1 MSDLAFR
8 INPNIILGSYTI
20 TMLAQ
25 QALEWGHRYMIIADP
40 VLSELKLLQKLTDT
54 LNSRKIENFVFNE
67 LSDGGSTKS
76 IQRALA
82 LAKEGHI
89 HGIIAFGGTKVLNVA
104 QITAALYNES
114 HDFYT
119 FVEGAAPNSNPIP
132 CICIP
137 STYREPFVFTNQ
149 IPITDSRNHQ
159 IRMMKTQNNLCK
171 LLLIDPN
178 LMVTLTENQ
187 TATLSIEIL
196 AMAIEA
202 YISQKANFFSDM
214 FAEKGVQLLSYA
226 MNGSPSLE
234 ITTPAEILLAQAGVM
249 VSLATTSSS
258 LGLTSMLSMTI
269 NSRYRISKSLISSIL
284 LPFMIDD
291 AAKFKSAEI
300 EKLAHIMKMIP
311 DDLTGSEAIKAFND
325 NIRQRIAMSNL
336 PARLKD
342 LQLSIEQLSL
352 CVEDCAQI
360 DIINKL
366 PRSMNTDDIFDF
378 VKSAY

>member
-8 INPNIILGSYTI
+8 INPNIILGSYTVSR
-20 TMLAQ
+20 LGQ
-25 QALEWGHRYMIIADP
+25 QALEWGNRFMIIADP
-40 VLSELKLLQKLTDT
+40 ILSEVNLLQKLTET
-54 LNSRKIENFVFNE
+54 LNARHIENFVFNE

-76 IQRALA
+76 IQRALS

-89 HGIIAFGGTKVLNVA
+89 HGIIAFGGTKALSVA
-104 QITAALYNES
+104 QVTAALYNES
-114 HDFYT
+114 HDFYN
-119 FVEGAAPNSNPIP
+119 FVEGASPNTNPIP

-149 IPITDSRNHQ
+149 IPIIDSRNHQ
-159 IRMMKTQNNLCK
+159 IRMMKVQNNVCR

-178 LMVTLTENQ
+178 LMLTLTENQ
-187 TATLSIEIL
+187 TSTLSIEIL
-196 AMAIEA
+196 AMALEA

-214 FAEKGVQLLSYA
+214 FAEKGVELLSYA
-226 MNGSPSLE
+226 INGSPSLE

-249 VSLATTSSS
+249 ISLATTSSS
-258 LGLTSMLSMTI
+258 LGLTSMLAMTI
-269 NSRYRISKSLISSIL
+269 NSRYRISKPLISSIL
-284 LPFMIDD
+284 LPYMLDD
-291 AAKFKSAEI
+291 AAKFKSARI
-300 EKLAHIMKMIP
+300 EKIAHLMHIIP
-311 DDLTGSEAIKAFND
+311 DDATGESAVKMFTD

-342 LQLSIEQLSL
+342 LQLTIEQLALS
-352 CVEDCAQI
+352 VEDCGQI

-366 PRSMNTDDIFDF
+366 PRSMNTDELFDF